1 MDNTKPALGMQLHLD
16 MDYADARTRVTDA
29 LKQEGFGVLTEIDV
43 QATLDKKLGVAFRR
57 YAILGACNPP
67 LAHRAL
73 STDLETGLLL
83 PCNVLVYEDVDG
95 KGATVSI
102 VDPLVLFRMG
112 MNPALQSV
120 AEEAA
125 ARLRR
130 VVAALAQS
138 A

>member
-1 MDNTKPALGMQLHLD
+1 MDNTMPALGMQLHLD

-57 YAILGACNPP
+57 YTILGACNPA

-102 VDPLVLFRMG
+102 VDPIVMFGMG

-120 AEEAA
+120 AEEAG

-130 VVAALAQS
+130 VVAAMAQP